1 MTVEPA
7 SVAACSTL
15 RLSSQKTLPCRQ
27 KAIWCSEIR
36 RQTECDDQQSTA
48 PISNDT
54 RCRAGSED
62 RGGKLNASGAQRL
75 SLFDAGECDEQPRLC
90 NASPNRGR
98 KPQPGSGASTRS
110 GSQSSSLRKVSCTPR
125 GKNCFLSPL
134 SFKPNTSNLDL
145 FALVLLFC
153 SKLLP
158 KMALEREYRYP
169 LSVSTWLEPSATDL

>member
-1 MTVEPA
+1 MTIEPA

-36 RQTECDDQQSTA
+36 RQTECHDQQSTA
-48 PISNDT
+48 LLSNDT

-62 RGGKLNASGAQRL
+62 RGGKLNGSGAQRL

-98 KPQPGSGASTRS
+98 RPQPGSGASILS
-110 GSQSSSLRKVSCTPR
+110 GSQGSWIRKVICTPR
-125 GKNCFLSPL
+125 EKNCFLSPL
-134 SFKPNTSNLDL
+134 SFEPNASNLDL
-145 FALVLLFC
+145 FALVMLFC
-153 SKLLP
+153 PKLL
-158 KMALEREYRYP
+158 LRGH
-169 LSVSTWLEPSATDL
+169 